1 VSATRPRP
9 PGSHAKSE
17 ARGSPLIPV
26 PADVC
31 PLDRQPKLLDR
42 LRDALRACHYSRRT
56 EQTYRHW
63 VKRFIFFQNVRPPAD
78 LAEPEIKAF
87 LTHLALTEKGGALP
101 QTQALS
107 ALRFLDR
114 KKNSY
119 QSRVVRRG
127 RKVAHCF
134 RKEDSMKNLSYGKLH
149 TGRILSGILIS
160 LMVVAAVGGDIA
172 TAAAGE
178 IRLGFTPPITG
189 ASAAEG
195 ALQIKAIQL
204 ALKQINAAG
213 GINGRQVNL
222 IMVDNQSTNPG
233 ALAALQKAV
242 EQEKVL
248 ALVGSV
254 KSTQILAMS
263 DAIKS
268 YGVPTM
274 IGGTNATLTRQGN
287 PWLFRVR
294 PDDSIA
300 AAAMVKYIKEDTKFT
315 KVGILHDTDAF
326 GTGGADLV
334 EKGAKEVGLTVVKR
348 EKYTTK
354 DKDFTAQ
361 LLSLKNAGAEIM
373 VLYGTN
379 PEDAAVIQ
387 RQYRQLGSPFKY
399 MGSPSSQ
406 MKDALNLSRDAAE
419 GLIAV
424 ADFVPG
430 QSEVNSK
437 YAENYKK
444 EYNEEYDTTSA
455 WAYDGLNILVSAI
468 KKVGEDRTKIREAI
482 LATKGYKGVLGTFSF
497 TPNGDGLSEVSVVQ
511 IEQGKPKLLKIVSV
525 EGK

>member
-1 VSATRPRP
+1 MLTGQRMLSVALAT
-9 PGSHAKSE
+9 
-17 ARGSPLIPV
+17 V
-26 PADVC
+26 V
-31 PLDRQPKLLDR
+31 
-42 LRDALRACHYSRRT
+42 
-56 EQTYRHW
+56 
-63 VKRFIFFQNVRPPAD
+63 V
-78 LAEPEIKAF
+78 LAAI
-87 LTHLALTEKGGALP
+87 G
-101 QTQALS
+101 
-107 ALRFLDR
+107 
-114 KKNSY
+114 
-119 QSRVVRRG
+119 
-127 RKVAHCF
+127 
-134 RKEDSMKNLSYGKLH
+134 
-149 TGRILSGILIS
+149 SGI
-160 LMVVAAVGGDIA
+160 
-172 TAAAGE
+172 AAAAE
-178 IRLGFTPPITG
+178 EVRLGFTPPITG

-195 ALQIKAIQL
+195 ALQIKAIKL

-213 GINGRQVNL
+213 GVNGKQVNL
-222 IMVDNQSTNPG
+222 ILVDNQSTNPG

-263 DAIKS
+263 DAVKN
-268 YGVPTM
+268 YGVPMM
-274 IGGTNATLTRQGN
+274 IGGTNATLTKQGN

-334 EKGAKEVGLTVVKR
+334 EKGAKDVGLTVVKR

-379 PEDAAVIQ
+379 PEDVAVIQ
-387 RQYRQLGSPFKY
+387 RQYRQLGSPYKY

-419 GLIAV
+419 GLVAI

-430 QSEVNSK
+430 QSEVNNK
-437 YAENYKK
+437 YAGDYRK

-455 WAYDGLNILVSAI
+455 WAYDGLKILVEAI
-468 KKVGEDRTKIREAI
+468 KKAGEDRAKIREAI

-511 IEQGKPKLLKIVSV
+511 IENGKPKLLKIVNV
-525 EGK
+525 GAK